1 MPAVP
6 MGPLRLTHPTPA
18 GCPGFLRS
26 YLTRLKSE
34 ALFDAVLEIGDGQ
47 RLLRKAGEWSPLSI
61 PVSAADNLTL
71 YTMTITIRPETPSD
85 EDAIEQV
92 TRRAFLSHSYSHQT
106 EQFIIRALRADDA
119 LSVSLVAEDA
129 GRIVGHI
136 ALSPVTIGD
145 GLAGWYGLGPISV
158 EPDLQRRGIGRALM
172 QRGLAELRKIGAYG
186 CVLVGD
192 PAFYTRFG
200 FANNPALVL
209 EGVPQEFFLSL
220 SFGASSAHGNVQ
232 FHPAFQATG

>member
-1 MPAVP
+1 
-6 MGPLRLTHPTPA
+6 
-18 GCPGFLRS
+18 
-26 YLTRLKSE
+26 
-34 ALFDAVLEIGDGQ
+34 
-47 RLLRKAGEWSPLSI
+47 
-61 PVSAADNLTL
+61 
-71 YTMTITIRPETPSD
+71 MTITIRPETPSD

-92 TRRAFLSHSYSHQT
+92 TRRAFLSHPYSHQT
-106 EQFIIRALRADDA
+106 EQFIIRALRADHA

-136 ALSPVTIGD
+136 ALSPVTIG
-145 GLAGWYGLGPISV
+145 GGVAGWYGLGPISV

-172 QRGLAELRKIGAYG
+172 ERGLAELRKIGANG

-220 SFGASSAHGNVQ
+220 TFGNSSAHGNVQ
-232 FHPAFQATG
+232 IHPAFQAKG